1 MFFVVVVSL
10 VQHSITMID
19 GWIAFVVFVDNDE
32 DDLVVVFFVSW
43 YSYLMTTTK
52 TMNCNHCC
60 VVCLSN
66 Q

>member
-1 MFFVVVVSL
+1 MFVVVVSL
-10 VQHSITMID
+10 VPHSMTIVD
-19 GWIAFVVFVDNDE
+19 GWIEFVVVVDDDE
-32 DDLVVVFFVSW
+32 DDLVVVFVVSW

-60 VVCLSN
+60 VVRLSN